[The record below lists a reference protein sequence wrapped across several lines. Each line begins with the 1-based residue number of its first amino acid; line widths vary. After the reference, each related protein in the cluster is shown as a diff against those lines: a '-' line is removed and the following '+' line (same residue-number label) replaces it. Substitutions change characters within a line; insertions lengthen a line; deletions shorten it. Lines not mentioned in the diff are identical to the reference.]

1 MDNNPVVEIKNIKK
15 YFPLRSF
22 GKKNVKYVKAVD
34 GVTLDVYEGET
45 LSLIHISEPTRQAE
59 ISYAVFCLKKKK
71 KNMCHTTSF
80 FNTTGSVRDQMH

>member
-34 GVTLDVYEGET
+34 
-45 LSLIHISEPTRQAE
+45 LSLIHI
-59 ISYAVFCLKKKK
+59 
-71 KNMCHTTSF
+71 
-80 FNTTGSVRDQMH
+80 